1 MDEIKTNQ
9 QIQDEIEAS
18 LAEMSPEEREATLA
32 VDDAMDRLMCIKL
45 SRELQATIE
54 TIPGDRHH
62 IKVNGEVM
70 GYNEYAEWS
79 AARHDEL
86 HPEEDNEDDDYED
99 EEESTGRGFFNA

>member
-1 MDEIKTNQ
+1 MKTNQ
-9 QIQDEIEAS
+9 EIQQEIEAA

-45 SRELQATIE
+45 SRELEATIE

-62 IKVNGEVM
+62 IRVNGQVM

-79 AARHDEL
+79 EARYAEL
-86 HPEEDNEDDDYED
+86 HPEEVEDDEDEDDD
-99 EEESTGRGFFNA
+99 EEHGHRGFFNA

>member
-1 MDEIKTNQ
+1 MKTNQ
-9 QIQDEIEAS
+9 EIQNEIEAS

-32 VDDAMDRLMCIKL
+32 ADDAMDRLMCIKL
-45 SRELQATIE
+45 SRELDAHIE

-79 AARHDEL
+79 AARYAEL
-86 HPEEDNEDDDYED
+86 HPDVEEDDEEDDDER
-99 EEESTGRGFFNA
+99 ELGFFGGANA

>member
-1 MDEIKTNQ
+1 MEKTNQ
-9 QIQDEIEAS
+9 EIQSEIEAK

-32 VDDAMDRLMCIKL
+32 ADEAMDRLMCIKL
-45 SRELQATIE
+45 SRELDAHIE

-79 AARHDEL
+79 AARYAEL
-86 HPEEDNEDDDYED
+86 HPEEDYDEDDDD
-99 EEESTGRGFFNA
+99 EEGGMGFFNA

>member
-1 MDEIKTNQ
+1 MKTNQ
-9 QIQDEIEAS
+9 EIQQEIEAS

-45 SRELQATIE
+45 SRELDAHIE

-62 IKVNGEVM
+62 IRVNGQVM

-79 AARHDEL
+79 EARYAEL
-86 HPEEDNEDDDYED
+86 HPEEDSDEDEDDD
-99 EEESTGRGFFNA
+99 EEEGTGRGFFNA

>member
-1 MDEIKTNQ
+1 MDEIKTNEE
-9 QIQDEIEAS
+9 IQSEIEAK

-32 VDDAMDRLMCIKL
+32 ADEAMDRLMCIKL
-45 SRELQATIE
+45 SRELDAHIE

-79 AARHDEL
+79 AARRAEL
-86 HPEEDNEDDDYED
+86 HPAEDYDDEDDED
-99 EEESTGRGFFNA
+99 EEGGMGFFNA